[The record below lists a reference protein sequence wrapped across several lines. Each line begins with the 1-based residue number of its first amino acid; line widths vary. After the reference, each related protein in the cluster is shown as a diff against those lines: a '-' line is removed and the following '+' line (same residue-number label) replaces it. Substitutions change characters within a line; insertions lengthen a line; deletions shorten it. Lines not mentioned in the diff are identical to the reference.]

1 MWSCARTANA
11 EQGVMNNKGCHSPFL
26 SELEKGLQ
34 YTDQK
39 QIYDEVMEWQNPVK
53 DTYKAAVAGQERIV
67 KLLEVTKV
75 PVDAKTQILMLLDK
89 SKDIT
94 QQIEKDGSWGVHAP
108 EYLKLRAETAMAYLN
123 QAQAILD
130 KGDFPL
136 VEAKKEAK

>member
-1 MWSCARTANA
+1 
-11 EQGVMNNKGCHSPFL
+11 
-26 SELEKGLQ
+26 
-34 YTDQK
+34 
-39 QIYDEVMEWQNPVK
+39 MEWQNPVK

>member
-1 MWSCARTANA
+1 
-11 EQGVMNNKGCHSPFL
+11 MNNKGCHSAFL

-39 QIYDEVMEWQNPVK
+39 QIYDEVMKWQNPVK
-53 DTYKAAVAGQERIV
+53 DAYKTAVAAQERIE

-75 PVDAKTQILMLLDK
+75 PTEAKTQILMLIDK

-94 QQIEKDGSWGVHAP
+94 TQIEKDGSYGVHATS
-108 EYLKLRAETAMAYLN
+108 YLKTRAETANAYLT